1 MKINTI
7 ESFIDYCKSMTITND
22 GDISFSNSY
31 KDALYIIRSLTKKE
45 QELMN
50 VHSNDDYSDSNTT
63 FYREVILV
71 NNTPAAVID
80 VDNYE
85 SYNHIAFVSIATNP
99 KYRKRG
105 YAKMLLNRFIY
116 SDIPSNIT
124 KICYSYHKDNESS
137 KYLALSNGFSKPLK
151 GDDGYITTSLLISK
165 IKNSK
170 EEISAIVKKI
180 YRKVVKDKKKPVGNQ
195 NCQLCAWCT
204 EAQLR
209 GIDILPR
216 PVYSPRDILFTL
228 NGYDIVKEPR
238 KEKIT
243 SVNDVIDKLQK
254 KMGYSVDIMFMLIGK
269 VLVVDMNLW
278 LLT

>member
-85 SYNHIAFVSIATNP
+85 SYNHIAFV
-99 KYRKRG
+99 
-105 YAKMLLNRFIY
+105 L
-116 SDIPSNIT
+116 
-124 KICYSYHKDNESS
+124 
-137 KYLALSNGFSKPLK
+137 
-151 GDDGYITTSLLISK
+151 
-165 IKNSK
+165 
-170 EEISAIVKKI
+170 
-180 YRKVVKDKKKPVGNQ
+180 
-195 NCQLCAWCT
+195 
-204 EAQLR
+204 
-209 GIDILPR
+209 
-216 PVYSPRDILFTL
+216 
-228 NGYDIVKEPR
+228 
-238 KEKIT
+238 
-243 SVNDVIDKLQK
+243 
-254 KMGYSVDIMFMLIGK
+254 
-269 VLVVDMNLW
+269 
-278 LLT
+278 